1 MYMDM
6 DMDMYMYVRDNILS
20 YKTTKIKRESLHCK
34 QFHSKFA
41 WEYFYR
47 SFLFLLLGDVILG
60 NFSREFIEHFEKLS
74 VDGRQ
79 LFTRVLDQ
87 LPHRDKGTEK
97 EREREGRGGR
107 ERARVGESVLF
118 KWPQYVSI
126 VILTQ
131 SGPLVQH
138 QLLCATLR
146 DF

>member
-1 MYMDM
+1 MCEECECEVYMY
-6 DMDMYMYVRDNILS
+6 MDMYMYVRDNNILS

-97 EREREGRGGR
+97 EREREGRGGGGGRGR
-107 ERARVGESVLF
+107 EMERES
-118 KWPQYVSI
+118 YSN
-126 VILTQ
+126 
-131 SGPLVQH
+131 GH
-138 QLLCATLR
+138 NM
-146 DF
+146 